1 MYFPLPDRYTLLSEI
16 CDEQGRRLAYINGWV
31 FWVVGMATIPFIG
44 LQMLFYF
51 FIYFYIF
58 IKTNVKR
65 YIFISLFSSLTSAGS
80 KVVGWLVQL
89 RSVHNVDQ
97 PPHSADASSDP
108 GESEVVDHGE
118 EIRRCGETDQQN

>member
-44 LQMLFYF
+44 MQMLFYIF
-51 FIYFYIF
+51 FLLLHLNF

-65 YIFISLFSSLTSAGS
+65 NIFSLTSAGS

>member
-1 MYFPLPDRYTLLSEI
+1 
-16 CDEQGRRLAYINGWV
+16 
-31 FWVVGMATIPFIG
+31 MATIPFIG
-44 LQMLFYF
+44 MQMLFYIF
-51 FIYFYIF
+51 FLLLHLNF

-65 YIFISLFSSLTSAGS
+65 NIFSLTSAGS

>member
-44 LQMLFYF
+44 MQMLFYIF
-51 FIYFYIF
+51 FLLLHLNF

-65 YIFISLFSSLTSAGS
+65 NIFSVTSAGS